1 MDPNEAQINMTGT
14 QATLYEVRQG
24 AAWITLNRPENR
36 NALSAILV
44 NELYAHLQQA
54 NQDPQV
60 RSIVI
65 TGNGPAFCAGADLK
79 SPPGE
84 SIDGG
89 GKAVP
94 YPDVLASI
102 LNSEKPV
109 IAAVNGAAFA
119 GGLGL
124 VGAAD
129 IVITVDDV
137 QFSFSEVR
145 IGVIPAVISVVCL
158 PKLGRHFGMK
168 LFLTGE
174 RFSGTQAVTY
184 GLAHRAVP
192 AEQLRAAVQ
201 AEIDM
206 INLGGPLAVAAC
218 KKLVQRIPTLST
230 EAGFA
235 EAGAWSVRMF
245 KSDEGTEG
253 MQAFRDKRQPSWV
266 AQD

>member
-1 MDPNEAQINMTGT
+1 MTGT

-36 NALSAILV
+36 NALSATLV
-44 NELYAHLQQA
+44 NELYGHLQQA
-54 NQDPQV
+54 NQDPLV

-79 SPPGE
+79 SPPGQ

-94 YPDVLASI
+94 YPEVLASI

-109 IAAVNGAAFA
+109 IAAINGAAFA

-129 IVITVDDV
+129 IVITVEDV

-158 PKLGRHFGMK
+158 PKLGPHYGMK

-174 RFSGTQAVTY
+174 RFTGAQAVTY

-192 AEQLRAAVQ
+192 KDQLHAAVQ
-201 AEIDM
+201 EEIDM
-206 INLGGPLAVAAC
+206 INLGGPLAVVEC
-218 KKLVQRIPTLST
+218 KKLVRRIPTLST

-235 EAGAWSVRMF
+235 EAGEWSVRMF

-253 MQAFRDKRQPSWV
+253 MQAFREKRQPGWV
-266 AQD
+266 PQD